1 MAAPSHNNIYS
12 TGIAAGS
19 VDFYDERYTEVRASL
34 ANEVAFFA
42 KVKPNPFWLLKEVS
56 YWLATWNGFM
66 TTYLFFPNVP
76 SEAFNEAEVQ
86 EQQDDWRIRASFD
99 TMSRAFDDWRNCCCR
114 TPNSL
119 PASWTKIDGRCNDIL
134 DHGFP
139 AVVTSTEDTRLR
151 LSSYCSLFQETKR
164 TVDRQ
169 DSVFWKGEN
178 LNTRCQIILDA
189 AVSHLASWYA
199 TCEPPSNQDHF
210 FRRSFPS
217 LRACGDILHAGL
229 PSNYDLSVK
238 QWPKAIFLARL
249 EEFYSAMSDAA
260 LSGPLSVLLAGFSS
274 PLPFD
279 SLIPKILWPWRLP
292 DKTISHFETSEAL
305 MILRHSGFQ
314 LPPNF
319 ETWSAIELSI
329 LPTWMLPQ
337 SLPAIPAALPFR
349 PLDRILSPD
358 RKEHPLF
365 GRSTFVSPTSPIA
378 ESDPSPVK
386 IVASPDILPAA
397 PTFAAL
403 AGSSTL
409 FNPAHHGSVQSSNI
423 ADVVADGPSPHPEPL
438 FLPRTPEP
446 DSPDFVD
453 QSRDSSPIPTSG
465 LGSSSLPIAE
475 TNTPA
480 PLRRSTR
487 GKKSAQPSA
496 AAAAPVSAASQ
507 VVIAD
512 VSMIVSAVPSV
523 SPGRVLGDITSKTSK
538 TRKPSSQQTSAFFPL
553 PAYSAGTVFGA
564 VVSMPFNCG
573 RYVSISRKT
582 HQPAKP
588 KVENPVRKYPTKCLH
603 QPISLDMLRRV
614 PRRFQ
619 GNPPI
624 PVEAFCACFD
634 FSVVLFPKTRCL
646 LPADLEPAESL
657 DITWEIQ
664 AALKANKVLVS
675 ENRPKLKS
683 PYDRPSYNFSSTSL
697 PSQLPATVSSSSN
710 AVPSLP
716 QASSNLDEVPVISE
730 TSNMGLEASVH
741 PPLNPALVDAPSAGP
756 SSTQGWF
763 IPTGLLSDVDDI
775 ISPTSAPA
783 ADVVML
789 DVGFW
794 DNSMGTNVGL
804 SKDVGMS
811 DYIEMP
817 AVDRDNK
824 HLVDGEETS
833 AFVEE
838 VREVE
843 MLPPEDLLDLPGDDD
858 DMEIDELLPSETGTP
873 MVRELSLPPVATLD
887 ALISLPL
894 AIPIPQPATT
904 SFLLRPAQFTPF
916 SDDEIPT
923 TFARPPSSS
932 SNSSIPEQ
940 WHSTFASPVASVGG
954 LSSPL
959 LLDATEIDQRL
970 ALAGLDSGAEG
981 LIRFLSDP
989 RGAPFALSKFNCPP
1003 SSLSLSFWI
1012 CLFVPKGCHLLV
1024 VDRL

>member
-1 MAAPSHNNIYS
+1 
-12 TGIAAGS
+12 
-19 VDFYDERYTEVRASL
+19 
-34 ANEVAFFA
+34 
-42 KVKPNPFWLLKEVS
+42 
-56 YWLATWNGFM
+56 
-66 TTYLFFPNVP
+66 
-76 SEAFNEAEVQ
+76 
-86 EQQDDWRIRASFD
+86 
-99 TMSRAFDDWRNCCCR
+99 
-114 TPNSL
+114 
-119 PASWTKIDGRCNDIL
+119 
-134 DHGFP
+134 
-139 AVVTSTEDTRLR
+139 
-151 LSSYCSLFQETKR
+151 
-164 TVDRQ
+164 
-169 DSVFWKGEN
+169 
-178 LNTRCQIILDA
+178 
-189 AVSHLASWYA
+189 
-199 TCEPPSNQDHF
+199 
-210 FRRSFPS
+210 
-217 LRACGDILHAGL
+217 
-229 PSNYDLSVK
+229 
-238 QWPKAIFLARL
+238 
-249 EEFYSAMSDAA
+249 MSDAA
-260 LSGPLSVLLAGFSS
+260 LSGLLSVLLAGFSS

-279 SLIPKILWPWRLP
+279 SLIPEILWPWRLP
-292 DKTISHFETSEAL
+292 DKTISHFETREAL
-305 MILRHSGFQ
+305 MILRRLGFQ

-365 GRSTFVSPTSPIA
+365 RRSTFVSPTSLIA
-378 ESDPSPVK
+378 ESDPSPVE
-386 IVASPDILPAA
+386 IVASPNILPAA
-397 PTFAAL
+397 PTSAAL

-409 FNPAHHGSVQSSNI
+409 FDPARHGSVQSSNI
-423 ADVVADGPSPHPEPL
+423 ADIVADGPSLHPEPL
-438 FLPRTPEP
+438 FLPGTPEP

-465 LGSSSLPIAE
+465 LGPS
-475 TNTPA
+475 
-480 PLRRSTR
+480 R
-487 GKKSAQPSA
+487 KKSAQPSA

-512 VSMIVSAVPSV
+512 VSMIVGAVPGV
-523 SPGRVLGDITSKTSK
+523 SPGRVSGDITSKSSK

-553 PAYSAGTVFGA
+553 PAYPAGAVFGA
-564 VVSMPFNCG
+564 VVSMPFKCG
-573 RYVSISRKT
+573 CYVSISRKT

-614 PRRFQ
+614 PRHFQ

-624 PVEAFCACFD
+624 PVEVFCACFD

-730 TSNMGLEASVH
+730 TSNMGLEAS
-741 PPLNPALVDAPSAGP
+741 
-756 SSTQGWF
+756 GWF
-763 IPTGLLSDVDDI
+763 IPTGLLSDVDDV

-789 DVGFW
+789 DVGSR

-817 AVDRDNK
+817 AVDRDNE

-894 AIPIPQPATT
+894 AIPIPQTATT
-904 SFLLRPAQFTPF
+904 SFLLRLAQFTPF

-940 WHSTFASPVASVGG
+940 WHSMFASPVASVGG
-954 LSSPL
+954 LSIPL

-970 ALAGLDSGAEG
+970 ALARIDSGAEEDQIAAD
-981 LIRFLSDP
+981 LMDVDSLSDEEDSIDL
-989 RGAPFALSKFNCPP
+989 GTSDSDLD
-1003 SSLSLSFWI
+1003 SSDF
-1012 CLFVPKGCHLLV
+1012 
-1024 VDRL
+1024 